1 MTISEYTQRIDY
13 LKWMIESKKEKIL
26 ALEEIATSIT
36 SVQTG
41 MPHDPSPT
49 QSRMAEA
56 VLKKLDLENSI
67 KADEAAIQAL
77 KDELSAAIEKV
88 ASPKYQAILYKRYI
102 RNKPFEE
109 ICEDL
114 SYSASY
120 VFRLH
125 KEAAVALEEILA
137 TAENES

>member
-1 MTISEYTQRIDY
+1 MTISEYTQRIDH

-56 VLKKLDLENSI
+56 VMKKLDLENSI
-67 KADEAAIQAL
+67 KADEAEIQAL
-77 KDELSAAIEKV
+77 KEDLSAAIEKV
-88 ASPKYQAILYKRYI
+88 TSPKYQAILFKRFI
-102 RNKPFEE
+102 RNMTMEE
-109 ICEDL
+109 IGDEIA
-114 SYSASY
+114 YSARTIQRMS
-120 VFRLH
+120 R
-125 KEAAVALEEILA
+125 EALKALDEILSK
-137 TAENES
+137 E

>member
-1 MTISEYTQRIDY
+1 MTISEYTQRIDH

-41 MPHDPSPT
+41 MPHDPSPV

-67 KADEAAIQAL
+67 KEDEAAIKAL
-77 KDELSAAIEKV
+77 KEELGTAIDRV
-88 ASPKYQAILYKRYI
+88 TSPKYQTILYKRYI
-102 RNKPFEE
+102 RSMSTDE
-109 ICEDL
+109 IRADIA
-114 SYSASY
+114 YSERSTQ
-120 VFRLH
+120 RLIG
-125 KEAAVALEEILA
+125 EATRALEEVLS
-137 TAENES
+137 TA